1 MDKIK
6 KKALA
11 MIMDL
16 QVTTIRIKAS
26 KQLIGKKMLI
36 TSGYTMVKLIKIW
49 REHNMF
55 NYLQFQIQMFK
66 EIRIGI
72 L

>member
-16 QVTTIRIKAS
+16 QVTMIRIKAS

-36 TSGYTMVKLIKIW
+36 TSGYTMVKLIKI
-49 REHNMF
+49 
-55 NYLQFQIQMFK
+55 
-66 EIRIGI
+66 
-72 L
+72 

>member
-6 KKALA
+6 KKTLA
-11 MIMDL
+11 MMMDL

-36 TSGYTMVKLIKIW
+36 TSGYTMVKLSKI
-49 REHNMF
+49 
-55 NYLQFQIQMFK
+55 
-66 EIRIGI
+66 
-72 L
+72 